1 MDLGLKN
8 KVAIVTE
15 GTTTIG
21 TAIARALADE
31 GAVVAFAGADAAAIA
46 RAQAE
51 LRDHAA
57 NVAGMRADIASPAD
71 VRRLVDDTLARF
83 GRVDIVVSNAG
94 AEVAGTIDDVT
105 ADQVSALML
114 RKIMGPWELA
124 RAVAPHLRRQG
135 SGRFVV
141 VISDAGKIPGRS
153 VIASAVAGAA
163 QHAFVKSL
171 SDDLGR
177 SNVLVTGVSVGH
189 IGPAADAPP
198 VARDLYISRSLAQ
211 QESRWAAD
219 VPLGR
224 WGTAA
229 DVANAVAFLCSGCSS
244 FISGSNLDVDGGDQ
258 RSIF

>member
-15 GTTTIG
+15 GTTAIG

-51 LRDHAA
+51 LRDHGA
-57 NVAGMRADIASPAD
+57 NVTGTRADIASQAD

-124 RAVAPHLRRQG
+124 RAVAPHMRRQG

-163 QHAFVKSL
+163 QRQTLRRAARPRAQHAA
-171 SDDLGR
+171 
-177 SNVLVTGVSVGH
+177 GH
-189 IGPAADAPP
+189 SPAADVGNGRP
-198 VARDLYISRSLAQ
+198 VPGGVA
-211 QESRWAAD
+211 
-219 VPLGR
+219 
-224 WGTAA
+224 GTA
-229 DVANAVAFLCSGCSS
+229 L
-244 FISGSNLDVDGGDQ
+244 DGGCHPLVGKVAARTVEQ
-258 RSIF
+258 ASPATPAQAAGRAI

>member
-1 MDLGLKN
+1 MDLGLKD

-15 GTTTIG
+15 GTTAIG
-21 TAIARALADE
+21 EAIARALAEE
-31 GAVVAFAGADAAAIA
+31 GAVVVFGGADAAKVA
-46 RAQAE
+46 RSQAA
-51 LRDHAA
+51 LRGQGAD
-57 NVAGMRADIASPAD
+57 VTGTRADIASPAD
-71 VRRLVDDTLARF
+71 VRRLVDETLARC
-83 GRVDIVVSNAG
+83 GRIDIVVSNAG
-94 AEVAGTIDDVT
+94 TEVTGTIDEVT
-105 ADQVSALML
+105 AEQVTELMR
-114 RKIMGPWELA
+114 RKLTGPWELA
-124 RAVAPHLRRQG
+124 RAVAPHMRQRG

-141 VISDAGKIPGRS
+141 VIGDAGKIPGRS
-153 VIASAVAGAA
+153 VIASAIAGAA

-189 IGPAADAPP
+189 IGPAAEAPP
-198 VARDLYISRSLAQ
+198 VARELHVSRSLGQ
-211 QESRWAAD
+211 QESGWAAD

-229 DVANAVAFLCSGCSS
+229 DVANAVAFLCSDRSS